1 MIYHRSKTLV
11 HLKRS
16 QVALAAVLYDRKLSS
31 GRTTRRVVALF
42 GFDWG
47 VLFLF
52 WLMTM
57 CCAPLMGQVVN
68 NPPEGSPILF
78 GTNADVNNS
87 VGTGGPQL
95 GLVQDDN
102 ELPKSQKRGE
112 FAVAPIPMVNPS
124 IGNGGGLVVMY
135 ATRLGGAADTSPPST
150 LGLAG
155 FATALGSWGLGGGGK
170 LNLKNDK
177 FRISVGAGGG
187 TFDYNYFGTGTVGGN
202 AGISIP
208 LAQSSKGF
216 LLEPKVRVF
225 GKWYVGPRYH
235 IISSVVSLNSST
247 LNPVDLPIALPTGD
261 LNLKTAAFGGRV
273 LRDTSDSSFYPRRGA
288 ILDVLGDLYGPAVGG
303 KRTYQN
309 LTIGYSYYHSLGT
322 KNVFAIRGSACMV
335 TSAAPFYDLCLLGM
349 SKDLRGYQVGQFRD
363 NRMVVGQAEYR
374 RDLFWR
380 VGAVAFAGAGAVAP
394 TWAGFGSAEP
404 KPGGGVGLRFVL
416 AKRNHINLRA
426 DFAWGENSR
435 ATYISVGE
443 AF

>member
-1 MIYHRSKTLV
+1 MP
-11 HLKRS
+11 
-16 QVALAAVLYDRKLSS
+16 
-31 GRTTRRVVALF
+31 
-42 GFDWG
+42 
-47 VLFLF
+47 
-52 WLMTM
+52 
-57 CCAPLMGQVVN
+57 PLLQ
-68 NPPEGSPILF
+68 LR
-78 GTNADVNNS
+78 D
-87 VGTGGPQL
+87 TGL
-95 GLVQDDN
+95 
-102 ELPKSQKRGE
+102 
-112 FAVAPIPMVNPS
+112 
-124 IGNGGGLVVMY
+124 
-135 ATRLGGAADTSPPST
+135 TLGGAPLLDGAELSISAGDRIAVVGRNGSGKST
-150 LGLAG
+150 LFRIAAGQITADRGSRFVQPSARLAYLPQEPDMSG
-155 FATALGSWGLGGGGK
+155 FATTLDYVLAGLNEFDDAYAARAMMAELGVDLEWVQDNHS
-170 LNLKNDK
+170 
-177 FRISVGAGGG
+177 RSRQ
-187 TFDYNYFGTGTVGGN
+187 GTVRGMHFQPGM
-202 AGISIP
+202 AK
-208 LAQSSKGF
+208 L
-216 LLEPKVRVF
+216 VRC
-225 GKWYVGPRYH
+225 
-235 IISSVVSLNSST
+235 
-247 LNPVDLPIALPTGD
+247 A
-261 LNLKTAAFGGRV
+261 
-273 LRDTSDSSFYPRRGA
+273 RGA

-380 VGAVAFAGAGAVAP
+380 VGAVAFAGAGGVAP